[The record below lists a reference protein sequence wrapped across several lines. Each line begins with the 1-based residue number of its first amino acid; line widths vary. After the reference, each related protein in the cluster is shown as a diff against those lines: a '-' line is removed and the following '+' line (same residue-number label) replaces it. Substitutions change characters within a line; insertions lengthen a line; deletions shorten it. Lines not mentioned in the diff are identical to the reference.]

1 MEWGVPWA
9 GGGDGESVFNG
20 AGVAGGKM
28 ERVPGTD
35 GGDGCTAM

>member
-1 MEWGVPWA
+1 MGGPGA
-9 GGGDGESVFNG
+9 GGGDGERVFNG
-20 AGVAGGKM
+20 AGVSSGKM